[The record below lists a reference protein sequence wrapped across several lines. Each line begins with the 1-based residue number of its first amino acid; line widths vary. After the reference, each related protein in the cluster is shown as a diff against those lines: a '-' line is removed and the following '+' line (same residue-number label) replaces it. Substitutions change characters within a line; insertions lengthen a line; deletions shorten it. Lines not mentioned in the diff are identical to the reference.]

1 MQKIAPRES
10 VPSGKVTHVRD
21 DRGDI
26 YIGRPSK
33 WGNPFYIGRDGN
45 RETVIKKY
53 KEWIQTQPD
62 LLQDLHELRG
72 KTLSCWCKPLPCH
85 GDVLLELANGE

>member
-21 DRGDI
+21 DPGDI

-72 KTLSCWCKPLPCH
+72 KTLSCWCKPFPCH